1 MTKDEVIDLI
11 QDAGFGC
18 LGTSENGQPRVR
30 PMMPYLNDDGNLLLA
45 LLSHSRTIPQIKQ
58 NPKVEM
64 CFLDRKMCFCRVT
77 GTAKLSD
84 DPEKKALVWDNVP
97 MLRQYFSGPED
108 ANYILVEIASDSV
121 EAMTPQQ
128 KTPDTLS
135 LK

>member
-1 MTKDEVIDLI
+1 MNKEEVIDLI

-18 LGTSENGQPRVR
+18 LATSENGQPRVR

-58 NPKVEM
+58 NPKVEF

-77 GTAKLSD
+77 GKAKVLD
-84 DPEKKALVWDNVP
+84 DLEKKTTVWENVP
-97 MLRQYFSGPED
+97 MLRQYFSSASDP
-108 ANYILVEIASDSV
+108 NYVLVEIDSESV

-128 KTPDTLS
+128 KVPDILS